1 VGGALPTAQ
10 ALRKFLQLVYH
21 QSDDFSVVA
30 LARHRGTAGGFGCF
44 PSVAPRNDSFGAHEI
59 VSAEDVAQ
67 LAGHVSVEA
76 VLREGSAVGTIFVA
90 GSAHVPHVVLAVRY
104 QGVPDED
111 PASS

>member
-1 VGGALPTAQ
+1 
-10 ALRKFLQLVYH
+10 
-21 QSDDFSVVA
+21 VA
-30 LARHRGTAGGFGCF
+30 LLDTEGQPVVSAAFQ
-44 PSVAPRNDSFGAHEI
+44 SVAPRNDSFGAHEI

-90 GSAHVPHVVLAVRY
+90 GTRMCRMWCWQFATRACPTRI
-104 QGVPDED
+104 